1 MAKYEEK
8 NEDNV
13 RKQLLDFAKDLSN
26 GDSEDCIVFNTTDVT
41 GSLGCW
47 GIIQQ

>member
-8 NEDNV
+8 NEDGI
-13 RKQLLDFAKDLSN
+13 RKQLLDFAKESSN
-26 GDSEDCIVFNTTDVT
+26 RDKQDYITFNTTDVT

-47 GIIQQ
+47 GIVQQ

>member
-8 NEDNV
+8 NEDGI
-13 RKQLLDFAKDLSN
+13 RKKLLDFAKESSN
-26 GDSEDCIVFNTTDVT
+26 GDKQDYIAFNTTDVT

-47 GIIQQ
+47 GIVQQ

>member
-13 RKQLLDFAKDLSN
+13 RKQLLDFAKDSSN
-26 GDSEDCIVFNTTDVT
+26 GDDEDYIVFNIVDVT

-47 GIIQQ
+47 GIVQQ